1 MAENI
6 GLDWAGNGWLGIIL
20 RDDGNHDFDLFP
32 SILSVWSNHKDADQI
47 LVDIP
52 IGLSENGKRTCDERA
67 TEFLSPVRNN
77 SVFSTPVR
85 KAIYAKTLTE
95 AKEINEEFGFSISNQ
110 AWSICL
116 RIREVDELFDEFSEA
131 TRRVRESHPEVCF
144 AALHGSPMEYRK
156 STEEGLRER
165 KEVLFAKD
173 ESLESLYEDVIE
185 TFVEP
190 PSWARRLSK
199 NGKDDVLDSLVL
211 AYTAQLSD
219 EERTT
224 LPEDPEKDRSKTE
237 PLPIEIVK
245 PK

>member
-1 MAENI
+1 MREYI
-6 GLDWAGNGWLGIIL
+6 GLDWARNGWLGIIL
-20 RDDGNHDFDLFP
+20 RDDGDHDFDLFP
-32 SILSVWSNHKDADQI
+32 SIFSVWSNHKDADQI
-47 LVDIP
+47 LIDIP
-52 IGLSENGKRTCDERA
+52 IGLSKNGKRACDECTVELLKPIRH
-67 TEFLSPVRNN
+67 N

-85 KAIYAKTLTE
+85 EAVYAKTLTE

-116 RIREVDELFDEFSEA
+116 RIREVDELFNEFSGA
-131 TRRVRESHPEVCF
+131 IGRVRESHPEVCF
-144 AALHGSPMEYRK
+144 AALNGSPMEHKK

-165 KEVLFAKD
+165 KDVLFEKD
-173 ESLESLYEDVIE
+173 ESLEALYEDVIE

-190 PSWARRLSK
+190 PSWARRVSK

-211 AYTAQLSD
+211 AYTARLSD
-219 EERTT
+219 QEQTT
-224 LPEDPEKDRSKTE
+224 LPEDPEMDHSKTD

>member
-1 MAENI
+1 MAEYI

-20 RDDGNHDFDLFP
+20 RDDGDHDFDLFP
-32 SILSVWSNHKDADQI
+32 SILNVWSNHKDAEQI
-47 LVDIP
+47 LIDIP
-52 IGLSENGKRTCDERA
+52 IGLSETGKRACDERA
-67 TEFLSPVRNN
+67 AEFLNPIRNN

-85 KAIYAKTLTE
+85 KAVYAKTLTE

-131 TRRVRESHPEVCF
+131 TGRVRESHPEVCF
-144 AALHGSPMEYRK
+144 AALHGSPMEHRK
-156 STEEGLRER
+156 STEEGLCER
-165 KEVLFAKD
+165 KDVLFGKD

-190 PSWARRLSK
+190 PSWARRVSK